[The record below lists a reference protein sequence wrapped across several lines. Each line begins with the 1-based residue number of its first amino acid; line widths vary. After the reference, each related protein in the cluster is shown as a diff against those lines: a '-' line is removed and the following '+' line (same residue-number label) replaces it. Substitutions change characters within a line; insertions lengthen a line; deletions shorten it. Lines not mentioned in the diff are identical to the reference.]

1 MRLEYSWRV
10 GIGITVTSF
19 SNWMLRS
26 FDGSIDEV
34 EEGGDIDVAQTE
46 VEDDEKARGWLEVVG
61 REES

>member
-1 MRLEYSWRV
+1 
-10 GIGITVTSF
+10 
-19 SNWMLRS
+19 MLRS